1 MNYLSKER
9 FRQLAEPGK
18 WMPVYGELPLNE
30 ENPFSVYL
38 KIKEGRYSFLLESG
52 RVDGKLGCYSFIG
65 SKPLVTVRSKGLK
78 TRVDRRDGS
87 IWETKDKPLRVLQQ
101 VMADY
106 EGIKLPE
113 LPLFQGGAAG
123 FFSYDLG
130 RFFEVLPVLAKD
142 DLNIPELYFIV
153 VDEVVIIDEAK
164 KKLYLVANVFV
175 DDDDDLEAN
184 YALALDKLKKLEA
197 RLASPLTWESFVLS
211 ENPPMADLEMKSNF
225 SKEEYEEAI
234 KKVIE
239 YVKAGDVFQ
248 VNISQRVGTKINCE
262 PLRIYE
268 VLRQVNPSPF
278 GGFLDFGEMQLV
290 SCSPERLIRLEDGCV
305 STRPIAGT
313 RPRGKTFEEDLRL
326 EDELVNNIKERA
338 EHIMLVDLE
347 RNDLGRVCQYGTV
360 RVDELMVI
368 ERYSHVMHIVSNV
381 TGKIKEN
388 KDGFDLVKACFPGGT
403 ITGAPKVRCMEI
415 IEELE
420 PVRRGPY
427 TGSFGY
433 FNFAGDLDLNII
445 IRTIVIKDGMA
456 YAQAG
461 GGIVYDS
468 IPERE
473 YYETLFKAEAMLKSI
488 RIVKGSPKLC

>member
-9 FRQLAEPGK
+9 FLQLAEPGK
-18 WMPVYGELPLNE
+18 WMPVYGELPLKE

-65 SKPLVTVRSKGLK
+65 SNPLVTVRSKGLK
-78 TRVDRRDGS
+78 TRVVRQDGS
-87 IWETKDKPLRVLQQ
+87 TWEAEDKPLKVLKQ

-106 EGIKLPE
+106 QGIKLPE

-130 RFFEVLPVLAKD
+130 RFFEVLPVLAED
-142 DLNIPELYFIV
+142 DLNIPELYFMV
-153 VDEVVIIDEAK
+153 VDEVIIIDEAK
-164 KKLYLVANVFV
+164 QKLYVVANVLV
-175 DDDDDLEAN
+175 DDDPEAD
-184 YALALDKLKKLEA
+184 YAAALAKIKKLEE
-197 RLASPLTWESFVLS
+197 RLASPLAWEPFVLP
-211 ENPPMADLEMKSNF
+211 ENPQMADLEMKSNF

-234 KKVIE
+234 RKVIE

-248 VNISQRVGTKINCE
+248 VNISQRVGTKIDCE

-305 STRPIAGT
+305 ETRPIAGT
-313 RPRGKTFEEDLRL
+313 RPRGKTPEEDLSL
-326 EDELVNNIKERA
+326 ENELVNNIKERA

-381 TGKIKEN
+381 TGRIKEG
-388 KDGFDLVKACFPGGT
+388 KDGFDLVRACFPGGT

-488 RIVKGSPKLC
+488 RIVEGSKKSC